1 MLKLLITNFYYQKQ
15 LRKKMRYCRSKIYF
29 MLGRNLLYLFIVLV
43 PLKII
48 GQCKILSY
56 NQVQSRNELQ
66 EWGKIEKIPN
76 QTAEFTA
83 DKIKLKI
90 DKDYQ
95 LTILSK
101 TNLPAK
107 GIIYLCKDEKSN
119 PVTLMLIDD
128 IKMYLYAKSKR
139 FLINFN

>member
-1 MLKLLITNFYYQKQ
+1 M
-15 LRKKMRYCRSKIYF
+15 SKIYF
-29 MLGRNLLYLFIVLV
+29 MSGRNLLYLFIVLV

-48 GQCKILSY
+48 GQRKILSY

-66 EWGKIEKIPN
+66 EWRKIEKISN

-90 DKDYQ
+90 DKDYK

-101 TNLPAK
+101 TNLPDK

-119 PVTLMLIDD
+119 PITVMLIDD

-139 FLINFN
+139 FLINFKQSSSIFQLADID

>member
-1 MLKLLITNFYYQKQ
+1 
-15 LRKKMRYCRSKIYF
+15 MRYCRSKIYF

-56 NQVQSRNELQ
+56 NQVQSRNKLQ

-76 QTAEFTA
+76 QTAEFTS

-101 TNLPAK
+101 TNLPDK

-119 PVTLMLIDD
+119 PITLMLIDD

>member
-1 MLKLLITNFYYQKQ
+1 M
-15 LRKKMRYCRSKIYF
+15 S
-29 MLGRNLLYLFIVLV
+29 GRNLLYLFIVLV

-48 GQCKILSY
+48 GQRKILSY

-66 EWGKIEKIPN
+66 EWGKIEKISN

-90 DKDYQ
+90 DKDYK

-101 TNLPAK
+101 TNLPDK
-107 GIIYLCKDEKSN
+107 GIIYLFKDDKSN
-119 PVTLMLIDD
+119 PITVMLIDD

-139 FLINFN
+139 FLINFKQSSSIFQLADID

>member
-1 MLKLLITNFYYQKQ
+1 
-15 LRKKMRYCRSKIYF
+15 MRYCSTKIYL

-48 GQCKILSY
+48 GQRKILSY

-66 EWGKIEKIPN
+66 EWGEIEKIPN
-76 QTAEFTA
+76 QTVEFTA
-83 DKIKLKI
+83 DKINLKI

-101 TNLPAK
+101 TNLPDK

-119 PVTLMLIDD
+119 PITVMLIDD

-139 FLINFN
+139 FLINFKQTSSIFHLAEID

>member
-1 MLKLLITNFYYQKQ
+1 M
-15 LRKKMRYCRSKIYF
+15 SKIYF
-29 MLGRNLLYLFIVLV
+29 MSGRNLLYLFIVLV

-48 GQCKILSY
+48 GQRKILSY

-66 EWGKIEKIPN
+66 EWRKIEKISN

-90 DKDYQ
+90 DKDYK

-101 TNLPAK
+101 TNLPDK

-119 PVTLMLIDD
+119 PITVMLIDD
-128 IKMYLYAKSKR
+128 IKMYLYAK
-139 FLINFN
+139 

>member
-1 MLKLLITNFYYQKQ
+1 M
-15 LRKKMRYCRSKIYF
+15 SKIYF
-29 MLGRNLLYLFIVLV
+29 MSGRNLLYLFIVLV

-48 GQCKILSY
+48 GQRKILSY

-66 EWGKIEKIPN
+66 EWGKIEKISN

-90 DKDYQ
+90 DKDYK

-101 TNLPAK
+101 TNLPDK

-119 PVTLMLIDD
+119 PITVMLIDD

-139 FLINFN
+139 FLINFKQSSSIFQLADID

>member
-1 MLKLLITNFYYQKQ
+1 
-15 LRKKMRYCRSKIYF
+15 MRYCRSKIYF

-48 GQCKILSY
+48 GQYKILSY

-76 QTAEFTA
+76 QTAEFTS

-101 TNLPAK
+101 TNLQDK

-119 PVTLMLIDD
+119 PITLMLIDD

-139 FLINFN
+139 FLINFNES

>member
-1 MLKLLITNFYYQKQ
+1 
-15 LRKKMRYCRSKIYF
+15 

-107 GIIYLCKDEKSN
+107 GIIYLCKDKKSN
-119 PVTLMLIDD
+119 PITLMLIDD

>member
-1 MLKLLITNFYYQKQ
+1 
-15 LRKKMRYCRSKIYF
+15 MRSCRSKIYF
-29 MLGRNLLYLFIVLV
+29 MSGRNLLYLFIVLV

-48 GQCKILSY
+48 GQRKILSY

-66 EWGKIEKIPN
+66 EWGKIEKISN

-90 DKDYQ
+90 DKDYK

-101 TNLPAK
+101 TNLPDK
-107 GIIYLCKDEKSN
+107 GIIYLFKDDKSN
-119 PVTLMLIDD
+119 PITVMLIDD

>member
-1 MLKLLITNFYYQKQ
+1 M
-15 LRKKMRYCRSKIYF
+15 S
-29 MLGRNLLYLFIVLV
+29 GRNLLYLFIVLV

-48 GQCKILSY
+48 GQRKILSY

-66 EWGKIEKIPN
+66 EWGKIEKISN

-90 DKDYQ
+90 DKDYK

-101 TNLPAK
+101 TNLPDK

-119 PVTLMLIDD
+119 PITVMLIDD

-139 FLINFN
+139 FLINFKQSSSIFQLADID

>member
-1 MLKLLITNFYYQKQ
+1 
-15 LRKKMRYCRSKIYF
+15 MRSCRSKIYF
-29 MLGRNLLYLFIVLV
+29 MSGRNLLYLFIVLV

-48 GQCKILSY
+48 GQRKILSY

-66 EWGKIEKIPN
+66 EWGKIEKISN

-90 DKDYQ
+90 DKDYK

-101 TNLPAK
+101 TNLPDK
-107 GIIYLCKDEKSN
+107 GIIYLFKDDKSN
-119 PVTLMLIDD
+119 PITVMLIDD

-139 FLINFN
+139 FLINFKQSSSIFQLADID